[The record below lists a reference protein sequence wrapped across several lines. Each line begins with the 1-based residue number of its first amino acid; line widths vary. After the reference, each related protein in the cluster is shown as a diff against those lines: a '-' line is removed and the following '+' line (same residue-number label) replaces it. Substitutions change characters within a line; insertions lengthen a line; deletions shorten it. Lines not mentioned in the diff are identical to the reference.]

1 MVVVDCFT
9 TLVEDEDVE
18 ELVAE
23 KLELELLENEY
34 DELLLVPVVVTSD
47 PAAFC
52 ETICDMAMKRLA
64 NGRRLYLNSETDEQ
78 QHKYKSA
85 SNLLMAYTN

>member
-1 MVVVDCFT
+1 MVVDCFT

-23 KLELELLENEY
+23 KLELELLEKEY
-34 DELLLVPVVVTSD
+34 DELLVPVVVTSD

-64 NGRRLYLNSETDEQ
+64 NGRISEF
-78 QHKYKSA
+78 
-85 SNLLMAYTN
+85 